1 MNEFNTLINRY
12 DKDVIIMETG
22 YNWNE
27 TKPDGWDGQLQDS
40 GYYQNIY
47 GENSIGTKSVF

>member
-1 MNEFNTLINRY
+1 
-12 DKDVIIMETG
+12 METG

-47 GENSIGTKSVF
+47 GET